1 MHTLYFIPGL
11 GADER
16 LFSKLKFTGYK
27 KKFIKWVVP
36 KGNESLPQYAKRLSS
51 QIDSSKPFSLIGVS
65 FGGML
70 AVEMSKFLKPKKV
83 FLIASAK
90 TYTELPASIHPF
102 RYFPLYNFLP
112 ESILHSAA
120 VFNKNHFGIKNKEEE
135 KLFSDMLLSCPKGY
149 LKSAMRMI
157 LEWKNSE
164 YSKNLIHIHGA
175 KDRFFPVYKIKD
187 PIVIPTG
194 THFMP
199 YHNSVEVE
207 KIILKEL
214 KATRPKSLKG
224 L

>member
-16 LFSKLKFTGYK
+16 LFSKLKLTGYK
-27 KKFIKWVVP
+27 KKYIKWIVP
-36 KGNESLPQYAKRLSS
+36 KKNESLPHYAKRLSS
-51 QIDSSKPFSLIGVS
+51 QIDSKKSFSLIGVS

-90 TYTELPASIHPF
+90 TNKELPASIHPF

-112 ESILHSAA
+112 ESILQSVA
-120 VFNKNHFGIKNKEEE
+120 VFNEKQFGIKNKEDG
-135 KLFSDMLLSCPKGY
+135 KLFSDMLMACPKGY
-149 LKSAMRMI
+149 LQGAMKMI
-157 LEWKNSE
+157 LEWRNTT
-164 YSKNLIHIHGA
+164 YPKNLIHIHGGN
-175 KDRFFPVYKIKD
+175 DRFFPIYKIKN
-187 PIVIPTG
+187 PIVIPEG

-199 YHNSVEVE
+199 YHNAKEVE

-214 KATRPKSLKG
+214 KK
-224 L
+224 

>member
-1 MHTLYFIPGL
+1 MHTIYFIPGL

-16 LFSKLKFTGYK
+16 LFSRLKLTGYK

-36 KGNESLPQYAKRLSS
+36 KENESLPHYAKRLSS
-51 QIDSSKPFSLIGVS
+51 QIDTSKPFSLVGVS

-70 AVEMSKFLKPKKV
+70 AVEMSKFLKSRKI

-90 TYTELPASIHPF
+90 TNKELPASIHPF

-120 VFNKNHFGIKNKEEE
+120 VFNKGHFGIKNKEEE

-149 LKSAMRMI
+149 LQSAMQMI
-157 LEWKNSE
+157 LEWRNTTYPE
-164 YSKNLIHIHGA
+164 NLIHIHGG
-175 KDRFFPVYKIKD
+175 KDRFFPVYKIKN
-187 PIVIPTG
+187 PVVIPDG

-199 YHNSVEVE
+199 YHNAEEVE

-214 KATRPKSLKG
+214 KK
-224 L
+224 